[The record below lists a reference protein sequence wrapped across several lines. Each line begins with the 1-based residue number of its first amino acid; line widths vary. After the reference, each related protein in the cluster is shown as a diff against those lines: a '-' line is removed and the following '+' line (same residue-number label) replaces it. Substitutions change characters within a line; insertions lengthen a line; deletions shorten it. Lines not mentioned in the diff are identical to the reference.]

1 MEAVQKIGKFT
12 LLEKIGQ
19 GGMADVYLAEAN
31 YNGLRKTVAL
41 KRILQA
47 LSANAHFRDTFRYE
61 AELSMELNHPNVVQ
75 VFEYGQAS
83 PQESDAN
90 GCLYMVMEFVDGVD
104 LMKLIRKST
113 ELARPLPLGLSA
125 YIISEVLRGLDYAH
139 RLTGPDGR
147 PLELVHRDMSPQNI
161 LLSREGAVKV
171 TDFGIAK
178 ALGRYEEEGI
188 LRGKLHYMSP
198 EQARTDPVD
207 GRSDV
212 FAVGLILYEMVS
224 GTHPY
229 SAFKGHKALEAA
241 RRAEITP
248 PSLLNASIPVELEQI
263 LRRALA
269 PRKEDRYQRSKE
281 MQADLS
287 RFLHSL
293 PDLVDATSLV
303 DAVSDRFP
311 EGSPHRAAGRA
322 GTGTMASK
330 EVRLTG
336 TQEGDTG
343 RTGHEGHLTLDT
355 HTLVVKFKESKSL
368 VSMAVRVLNV
378 EAAAARIG
386 AERVTQLVDQFG
398 VMIQNIL
405 LKDKQN
411 RYRYRRE
418 DATTFLVVRGIPY
431 TGEYDESELLRDAH
445 KMRRD
450 FAVYREVA
458 PELELGICAYRLAV
472 ELEHDH
478 NVIHWTVNPVE
489 FQEALRWAHMIPGE
503 IIVSPYIY
511 AAAKYNWEMEPVGS
525 DPENPVHRLLRQ
537 KDRDERLQS
546 RVGSAL
552 IGRGF
557 ELDRLRDLFHHV
569 RESSRPDHLVVLG
582 EMGVGKSALLQEFLR
597 TSKVKLELI
606 RAESRPYLQ
615 YAPFAFIMDFVRD
628 FARLNVEAKGEDSLL
643 KLYTALTHVVPDEE
657 NREAILK
664 AFRPILDSRPD
675 EGTAHPNLG
684 ILVTRALEILIA
696 SVAQKRPVL
705 AVFEDMQWADEQS
718 KRILQELRE
727 RNRIRGPVMFVFTGR
742 ERTDIPPYF
751 LVTRPVVLQAMD
763 EETSRKFVSSRFA
776 APEQVRPLIEAVIA
790 KGEGNPFYLN
800 EMIASLVDT
809 GQCRLEGPERKLVL
823 NRALPPELDVKL
835 FPTLE
840 GILSARLDALSPD
853 LRRILRIAAVLGRKF
868 SKKSLDAA
876 CGEDTAEAL
885 DAFVKK
891 QLIRPPDT
899 DGRHSFVQS
908 MMRDYAY
915 SSLPQEE
922 RAAAHRVQAESMIA
936 SDGYKP
942 AIDDVMIA
950 RHLELSDQKEKAAE
964 FYLAAAHHARKLGTN
979 ANSEAIRHYD
989 KVLELVP
996 DQKDMVYHAHR
1007 DRETILRSQGR
1018 REEQLEEVRQM
1029 QRLAEGEKNA
1039 EWLAE
1044 ALCREMAYLQ
1054 ETGESQKVND
1064 LFPRA
1069 FGAAQAVE
1077 DPSYQVDALRIL
1089 ARAKVEM
1096 GEIDRSLELLHSAL
1110 SLLDEHPKIERIRA
1124 DVMHVMG
1131 NALFYRGRAEEAMT
1145 AYEEALSLYRKY
1157 QRHTQE
1163 STILMNLGFISAMRG
1178 HYEKALEYY
1187 KASYD
1192 IDREKGDRVY
1202 TGLKL
1207 ANLAQAHIDLGNY
1220 DQARGL
1226 VKQARR
1232 LCEQTRDKSALADAY
1247 FTSALLRLRLD
1258 RHDDSMRYIEEG
1270 LRLARE
1276 ADSRLDEIRGLLLW
1290 AECQL
1295 ENPNG
1300 SAHEAGQKAIEAAK
1314 LAQEAET
1321 PAEMVHAF
1329 SLQARALLKLGNA
1342 EEAIGRSAH
1351 AVAFTVVQPV
1361 PGVEVVYYVHGKIM
1375 QTLGRTG
1382 WARMFLSRAR
1392 DEIMRKANLLSQ
1404 DKVREIYLSVYPARE
1419 ILRDYLRFIQS

>member
-1 MEAVQKIGKFT
+1 MEAVQKIGKFS
-12 LLEKIGQ
+12 LLDKIGQ

-83 PQESDAN
+83 PQESDVN

-104 LMKLIRKST
+104 LMKLIRKNT
-113 ELARPLPLGLSA
+113 ELQKPLPLGLAA

-198 EQARTDPVD
+198 EQARTEAVD
-207 GRSDV
+207 CRSDI

-229 SAFKGHKALEAA
+229 AAFKGHKALEAA

-248 PSLLNASIPVELEQI
+248 PSLINARIPVELEQI

-269 PRKEDRYQRSKE
+269 PRKEDRYQRGKD

-293 PDLVDATSLV
+293 PDLVDATTLV
-303 DAVSDRFP
+303 ETILEIFP
-311 EGSPHRAAGRA
+311 ESTSLRNLARA
-322 GTGTMASK
+322 GSSGTMGALGREGKLTGTM
-330 EVRLTG
+330 ET
-336 TQEGDTG
+336 DTG
-343 RTGHEGHLTLDT
+343 RIGQEGHLTLDT
-355 HTLVVKFKESKSL
+355 HTLVMKFKESKSL
-368 VSMAVRVLNV
+368 VSMVIRVLNV
-378 EAAAARIG
+378 EAAAEKLG
-386 AERVTQLVDQFG
+386 AERVNQLLDQFG
-398 VMIQNIL
+398 AMIQNIL
-405 LKDKQN
+405 LKDKQS
-411 RYRYRRE
+411 RYRNRR
-418 DATTFLVVRGIPY
+418 DDQTTFLVVRGIPY

-445 KMRRD
+445 KIRRD

-458 PELELGICAYRLAV
+458 PELELGICVYRLAV
-472 ELEHDH
+472 DLEHDH
-478 NVIHWTVNPVE
+478 QVIHWTVNPVE
-489 FQEALRWAHMIPGE
+489 LQEALKWALMIPGE
-503 IIVSPYIY
+503 IIVSPFIY
-511 AAAKYNWEMEPVGS
+511 AAAKYNWEMEPVGN

-546 RVGSAL
+546 RVGTAL

-569 RESSRPDHLVVLG
+569 RESTRPEHLVVLG
-582 EMGVGKSALLQEFLR
+582 EMGVGKSALLQEFIR
-597 TSKVKLELI
+597 TSKVKLEII

-643 KLYTALTHVVPDEE
+643 RLYTALTNVVPDEE

-664 AFRPILDSRPD
+664 AFRPILDSRQD
-675 EGTAHPNLG
+675 ENVAHPNLG

-696 SVAQKRPVL
+696 SVSMKRPVL

-727 RNRIRGPVMFVFTGR
+727 R
-742 ERTDIPPYF
+742 TDIPAYF
-751 LVTRPVVLQAMD
+751 LATRPIVLQNMD
-763 EETSRKFVSSRFA
+763 EETSRKFVSSRFL
-776 APEQVRPLIEAVIA
+776 APDQVRPLVEAIIA

-809 GQCRLEGPERKLVL
+809 GQCRLEGPERKLTL
-823 NRALPPELDVKL
+823 NRALPSELDVKL

-915 SSLPQEE
+915 SSLPLEE
-922 RAAAHRVQAESMIA
+922 RAAAHRIQAESMIA

-950 RHLELSDQKEKAAE
+950 RHLELSGQPEKAAE

-979 ANSEAIRHYD
+979 SNSEAIRHYE

-1018 REEQLEEVRQM
+1018 REEQ
-1029 QRLAEGEKNA
+1029 
-1039 EWLAE
+1039 
-1044 ALCREMAYLQ
+1044 
-1054 ETGESQKVND
+1054 
-1064 LFPRA
+1064 
-1069 FGAAQAVE
+1069 
-1077 DPSYQVDALRIL
+1077 
-1089 ARAKVEM
+1089 
-1096 GEIDRSLELLHSAL
+1096 
-1110 SLLDEHPKIERIRA
+1110 
-1124 DVMHVMG
+1124 
-1131 NALFYRGRAEEAMT
+1131 
-1145 AYEEALSLYRKY
+1145 
-1157 QRHTQE
+1157 
-1163 STILMNLGFISAMRG
+1163 
-1178 HYEKALEYY
+1178 
-1187 KASYD
+1187 
-1192 IDREKGDRVY
+1192 
-1202 TGLKL
+1202 
-1207 ANLAQAHIDLGNY
+1207 
-1220 DQARGL
+1220 
-1226 VKQARR
+1226 
-1232 LCEQTRDKSALADAY
+1232 
-1247 FTSALLRLRLD
+1247 
-1258 RHDDSMRYIEEG
+1258 
-1270 LRLARE
+1270 
-1276 ADSRLDEIRGLLLW
+1276 
-1290 AECQL
+1290 
-1295 ENPNG
+1295 
-1300 SAHEAGQKAIEAAK
+1300 
-1314 LAQEAET
+1314 
-1321 PAEMVHAF
+1321 
-1329 SLQARALLKLGNA
+1329 
-1342 EEAIGRSAH
+1342 
-1351 AVAFTVVQPV
+1351 VA
-1361 PGVEVVYYVHGKIM
+1361 
-1375 QTLGRTG
+1375 
-1382 WARMFLSRAR
+1382 
-1392 DEIMRKANLLSQ
+1392 
-1404 DKVREIYLSVYPARE
+1404 
-1419 ILRDYLRFIQS
+1419 